1 MITELYN
8 DLISR
13 LPSGTPL
20 YLGRQYL
27 VQHDRPPRLVL
38 YPVSERFTPPE
49 RPQPQ
54 PGRVLWTREV
64 GIELHIWGES
74 YAQVEELLNE
84 VTTAL
89 QASLGTSLR
98 MESAAWEPEGWDQLG
113 AVLVLSFSVAVP
125 ILRAERFVVLE
136 AIAQECAGLIK

>member
-13 LPSGTPL
+13 LPPETPL
-20 YLGRQYL
+20 YLGRHYL
-27 VQHDRPPRLVL
+27 AQHDRPPRFVL
-38 YPVSERFTPPE
+38 YPVSERFASPE

-64 GIELHIWGES
+64 GMELHLWGES
-74 YAQVEELLNE
+74 YAQVEELLSE

-89 QASLGTSLR
+89 QASLGTALR
-98 MESAAWEPEGWDQLG
+98 IESATWEPEGWDQLG
-113 AVLVLSFSVAVP
+113 TVLVLSFSVAAP
-125 ILRAERFVVLE
+125 ILRAERFATLE
-136 AIAQECAGLIK
+136 AIAQECAGLMH